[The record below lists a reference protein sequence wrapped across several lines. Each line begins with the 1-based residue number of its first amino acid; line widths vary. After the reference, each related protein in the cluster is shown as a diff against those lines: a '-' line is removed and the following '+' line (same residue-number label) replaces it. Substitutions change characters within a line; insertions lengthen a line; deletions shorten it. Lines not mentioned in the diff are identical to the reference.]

1 MNEIPDKKQKGRG
14 SQIDP
19 PNRFLSV
26 HAEPDVDFV
35 DDEPER
41 SVRTEFYNDKARTVV
56 SSNDSPDLPFR
67 HSVNPY
73 RGCEHGC
80 SYCYARPGHEYYGLS
95 AGLDFEQKIFVK
107 HDAPR
112 LFRDWLNR
120 PGYEPQVV
128 VFSGVTDCYQ
138 PAEREYQLT
147 RKCLRVAV
155 EARQPISIVTKNSL
169 VLRDVDLLK
178 QLAEIGACRVA
189 ISINSLDS
197 QLARTLEPR
206 TSPPLARLRAIRELT
221 QAGVPVHAMLAP
233 VIPGLN
239 DSEIPAVLK
248 AVAESGATT
257 ASYILLRLPQTVET
271 VFMEWLRREFPSKAS
286 VVESRIRSTR
296 DGKLNSSKFGERMRG
311 TGPIADQISQTFK
324 VFAKKYRL
332 DRRPDALDMSNF
344 RPPTSSSGQLTL
356 F

>member
-1 MNEIPDKKQKGRG
+1 MTDIPHKKQKGRG

-19 PNRFLSV
+19 PNRFLSI
-26 HAEPDVDFV
+26 HAEPDIDFI

-41 SVRTEFYNDKARTVV
+41 SVRTEFFNDKAKSIV

-80 SYCYARPGHEYYGLS
+80 SYCYARPGHEFYGLS

-120 PGYEPQVV
+120 PGYQPEVV
-128 VFSGVTDCYQ
+128 VFSGVSDCYQ
-138 PAEREYQLT
+138 PAESDYQLT
-147 RKCLRVAV
+147 RECLEVAV
-155 EARQPISIVTKNSL
+155 EARQPVSIITKNAL
-169 VLRDVDLLK
+169 VLRDLDILQ
-178 QLAEIGACRVA
+178 QLAKISACRVA
-189 ISINSLDS
+189 ISINSLDAH
-197 QLARTLEPR
+197 LTRTLEPR
-206 TSPPLARLRAIRELT
+206 TSPPNARLRAIRELS

-233 VIPGLN
+233 IIPGLN

-248 AVAESGATT
+248 AVAEAGAAT
-257 ASYILLRLPQTVET
+257 AGYILLRLPQTVET
-271 VFMEWLRREFPSKAS
+271 VFMEWLRSEFPSKAS

-296 DGKLNSSKFGERMRG
+296 DGALNSSMFGERMRG
-311 TGPIADQISQTFK
+311 TGPIADQIAQTFK
-324 VFAKKYRL
+324 VFARKLHL
-332 DRRPDALDMSNF
+332 DRRPPALETSHF
-344 RPPTSSSGQLTL
+344 QPPAESSGQKRL